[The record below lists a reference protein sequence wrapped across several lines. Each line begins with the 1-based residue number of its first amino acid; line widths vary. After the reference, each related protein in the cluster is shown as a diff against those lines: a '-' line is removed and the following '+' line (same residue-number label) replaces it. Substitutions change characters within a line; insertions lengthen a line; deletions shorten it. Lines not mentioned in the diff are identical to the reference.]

1 MVLYPVRVLQR
12 RRNSA
17 GELLGQLPELRNFC
31 ISRRFS
37 RSQIRSFTHLPSR
50 SPQILLRSSRVV
62 ATMIGGIFI
71 LGKRFMV
78 IEYVGVLLV
87 AAGMVVFSSGDV
99 NAAKAGTEFS
109 SLIIGVVL
117 NIVSLA
123 MNSFQ
128 DNYQEKGLHAMRLSE
143 NDMVRYLH
151 AR

>member
-1 MVLYPVRVLQR
+1 
-12 RRNSA
+12 
-17 GELLGQLPELRNFC
+17 
-31 ISRRFS
+31 
-37 RSQIRSFTHLPSR
+37 
-50 SPQILLRSSRVV
+50 
-62 ATMIGGIFI
+62 MIGGIFI

-117 NIVSLA
+117 NIGSLA

-143 NDMVRYLH
+143 NDMVRHLSRTLTPLASH
-151 AR
+151 TLSLDMPRFASLTHTVRSCSFLCCSSTGSSSRRFGFSLSTPTSFS